1 MSALPTTILPRLGSL
16 VRMLSSPN
24 DGEALSAVRAVGRTL
39 QANGTTWHDLAER
52 IEHEPP
58 PKVIYREV
66 EERCPDVAPNWSNSS
81 RLIIRTKL
89 ERAIHGGAL
98 KGWEAEFAA
107 SIAGEIAA
115 SRSWHPTPKQEARL
129 DALIGKLHAKGAWA

>member
-1 MSALPTTILPRLGSL
+1 MNTLPTAIRPRIAQFVRLLGS
-16 VRMLSSPN
+16 N
-24 DGEALSAVRAVGRTL
+24 HDGEVVAAARAAQRVLRSAGASL
-39 QANGTTWHDLAER
+39 NDLAETIEREPETR
-52 IEHEPP
+52 I
-58 PKVIYREV
+58 IYRDHQEQ
-66 EERCPDVAPNWSNSS
+66 CPNVAANWSNSS
-81 RLIIRTKL
+81 RLTIRTKL

-115 SRSWHPTPKQEARL
+115 SRSWCPTPKQEARL